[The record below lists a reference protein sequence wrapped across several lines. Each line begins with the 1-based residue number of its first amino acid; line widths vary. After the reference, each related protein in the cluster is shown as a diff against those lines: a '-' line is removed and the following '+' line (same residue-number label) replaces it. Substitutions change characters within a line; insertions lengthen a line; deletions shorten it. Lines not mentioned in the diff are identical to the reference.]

1 MLYPQ
6 VPGTRADGFR
16 MHSLWYKVLT
26 RNQFVPKTI
35 RSLLSVWTAWTF
47 EIKMPRKTR
56 RLSSAWTLLLQVRE
70 LRESCCRCNNKLT
83 WFIVVYSCLLPIW
96 TLYEGTQLHDSNC
109 GSSCDNKLKD
119 IGKLS
124 FGLARDKKLRGSM
137 QALMPGPNL
146 KDDWDWLFK
155 GRIPGIL
162 QIYSALGAELSAS
175 PSKRSSMY

>member
-1 MLYPQ
+1 
-6 VPGTRADGFR
+6 
-16 MHSLWYKVLT
+16 
-26 RNQFVPKTI
+26 
-35 RSLLSVWTAWTF
+35 
-47 EIKMPRKTR
+47 
-56 RLSSAWTLLLQVRE
+56 
-70 LRESCCRCNNKLT
+70 
-83 WFIVVYSCLLPIW
+83 
-96 TLYEGTQLHDSNC
+96 LYEGTQLHDSNC